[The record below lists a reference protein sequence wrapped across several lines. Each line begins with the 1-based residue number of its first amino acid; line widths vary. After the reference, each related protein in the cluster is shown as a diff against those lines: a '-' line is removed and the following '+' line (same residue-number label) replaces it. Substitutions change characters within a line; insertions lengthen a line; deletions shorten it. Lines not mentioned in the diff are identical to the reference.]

1 MNIKGVR
8 AVLTTTNM
16 LRGGANIR
24 HVQGM
29 LGHQHITSTQIYT
42 HDTVGEFS
50 ETYMKTHPAG

>member
-1 MNIKGVR
+1 MLIGV
-8 AVLTTTNM
+8 
-16 LRGGANIR
+16 ANIR